1 MATLQTIRSKGPLL
15 VIVIGLDLFAFIEG
29 DAWKI
34 LQPHQGAQNVGKV
47 NGESLSAQDYQKM
60 VDELSE
66 VFKLTSGMNSL
77 SDDQLTNVKDQ
88 VWNTYVEN
96 QLIAAEAERL
106 GLTVTNAEIQAIID
120 AGTHPLLAQTPFRN
134 PQTGMF
140 DKDMLKKFLVDY
152 ANLGKTQ
159 MPAQYVE
166 YYQKLGAFWQF
177 VEKTL
182 AQATL
187 AEKYQNLLTK
197 SLISNPVSAEDAFM
211 ARNEQ
216 SDMLLAAVPYTSVN
230 DSTVQV
236 TDDEIKALYN
246 EKKEQFKQLVET
258 RDIRYIDVHVVPSD
272 ADRNA
277 VLEEVTA
284 SCNQLASTSTDYA
297 AFVRANGSEIN
308 YSDVPVGKAA
318 LPMDVAARLDSTGV
332 NEVYGPYYNQAD
344 DSYNAFK
351 IVAKTTAPD
360 SIQVRQIQ
368 VYAETVDKTKTLAD
382 SIYNALKNGSDFA
395 EIAKIYGQSGETV
408 WMSARSWEGAELDA
422 ENAKYV
428 NTLITA
434 PVKELVDLEV
444 GQSHLIL
451 QVMNKKNMQPKYK
464 VAIIKRPVEFSTDTY
479 NAAYNKFSQFVAQNT
494 TLDSLEVNAEEYGY
508 TLIPRSDFSS
518 AEHYVGGVKS
528 TREALKWVFEAKPG
542 EVSPLYECG
551 ENDHLMVVALERVNK
566 AGYRNINR
574 VADALRA
581 EIRRDKKAEK
591 IMAQMTNCTS
601 VDQVK
606 ALENAVSDT
615 VKRVTFSAPAYIAA
629 TGRSELA
636 VSAVAGKTAVDKTS
650 APIKGNG
657 GVYMIQVYKKDKGS
671 EEFDVK
677 KEEATL
683 SSMAANIVSRQ
694 FMNDLYQRGKVE
706 DKRYLYF

>member
-15 VIVIGLDLFAFIEG
+15 VIVIGLALFAFIAG

-106 GLTVTNAEIQAIID
+106 GLKVTNAEIQAIID

-284 SCNQLASTSTDYA
+284 SCNQLASTSTD
-297 AFVRANGSEIN
+297 
-308 YSDVPVGKAA
+308 
-318 LPMDVAARLDSTGV
+318 
-332 NEVYGPYYNQAD
+332 
-344 DSYNAFK
+344 
-351 IVAKTTAPD
+351 
-360 SIQVRQIQ
+360 
-368 VYAETVDKTKTLAD
+368 
-382 SIYNALKNGSDFA
+382 
-395 EIAKIYGQSGETV
+395 
-408 WMSARSWEGAELDA
+408 
-422 ENAKYV
+422 
-428 NTLITA
+428 
-434 PVKELVDLEV
+434 
-444 GQSHLIL
+444 
-451 QVMNKKNMQPKYK
+451 
-464 VAIIKRPVEFSTDTY
+464 
-479 NAAYNKFSQFVAQNT
+479 
-494 TLDSLEVNAEEYGY
+494 
-508 TLIPRSDFSS
+508 
-518 AEHYVGGVKS
+518 
-528 TREALKWVFEAKPG
+528 
-542 EVSPLYECG
+542 
-551 ENDHLMVVALERVNK
+551 
-566 AGYRNINR
+566 
-574 VADALRA
+574 
-581 EIRRDKKAEK
+581 
-591 IMAQMTNCTS
+591 
-601 VDQVK
+601 
-606 ALENAVSDT
+606 
-615 VKRVTFSAPAYIAA
+615 
-629 TGRSELA
+629 
-636 VSAVAGKTAVDKTS
+636 
-650 APIKGNG
+650 
-657 GVYMIQVYKKDKGS
+657 
-671 EEFDVK
+671 
-677 KEEATL
+677 
-683 SSMAANIVSRQ
+683 
-694 FMNDLYQRGKVE
+694 
-706 DKRYLYF
+706 